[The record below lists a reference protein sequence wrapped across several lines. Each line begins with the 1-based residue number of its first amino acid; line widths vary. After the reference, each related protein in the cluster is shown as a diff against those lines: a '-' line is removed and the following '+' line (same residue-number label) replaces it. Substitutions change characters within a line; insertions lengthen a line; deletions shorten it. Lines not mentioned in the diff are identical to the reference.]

1 MQAQDLDPRPRP
13 ASLRKSA
20 VLVASVLVIGAG
32 LTSWKY
38 SSLRAA
44 EAAGAHPM
52 EPAEVVTTAPAVQRP
67 HSATTTAIGT
77 VHALRSVT
85 LRNEVAGTV
94 RIARLTPGQIV
105 EPGTVLVALDVS
117 VEEASLR
124 ALQAQAQLA
133 GTVLDL
139 TRRQAG
145 TAEPLVRGGGAGEQ
159 LLAPGEGRRQHGGDD
174 DREDHQRDPEDHRE
188 QLEQADLVGLGPPL
202 RHLGMSGR
210 RQQQRQRSG
219 QQQRT

>member
-13 ASLRKSA
+13 ASFRKSA

-44 EAAGAHPM
+44 EAAGAQPM
-52 EPAEVVTTAPAVQRP
+52 EPAEVVTTAPAVQRA

-124 ALQAQAQLA
+124 APRQTLRTRLA
-133 GTVLDL
+133 ARPRK
-139 TRRQAG
+139 RRPHAC
-145 TAEPLVRGGGAGEQ
+145 ALLRSNCC
-159 LLAPGEGRRQHGGDD
+159 LAPARSRLLPAG
-174 DREDHQRDPEDHRE
+174 QR
-188 QLEQADLVGLGPPL
+188 
-202 RHLGMSGR
+202 
-210 RQQQRQRSG
+210 
-219 QQQRT
+219 